1 MNKNDTYEMW
11 HPGEPRSV
19 IESAITRINGKIP
32 RGDYAV
38 GEWWTGYRIITGKEL
53 RDIERRAAK
62 RGDVVTDEHVGHG
75 RPGMTVLKHCSS
87 CGELWAPQFGAKTCN
102 RCRQAKAAAASANA
116 RRGKAAAR

>member
-1 MNKNDTYEMW
+1 MPTYE
-11 HPGEPRSV
+11 
-19 IESAITRINGKIP
+19 N
-32 RGDYAV
+32 
-38 GEWWTGYRIITGKEL
+38 TGYRTEWWIREPYYTAEEVA
-53 RDIERRAAK
+53 DAERIAAK